1 MIKKYLFILVLCMGK
16 QVFAQQT
23 RFKVPDTLR
32 YKTYDY
38 LLERAEALAE
48 DRPKQSLYLKSFLSK
63 AISKKNAE
71 EIVNGYK
78 NYIHCSPNPLK
89 LVYADS
95 MIYTAKKSRDNALI
109 GSAYLSK
116 GIVYYAQKKHNYAL
130 DNYLL
135 ANAFISKTNDSY
147 LLYKVKYNI
156 ANIKYYL
163 RFYDE
168 AISLF
173 RECIVYF
180 KDENSRAYLNSIHLL
195 GLCYN
200 KSGNYGMC
208 SEANEKGLA
217 EGKRLGN
224 LEMESYFIHSEGV
237 NQYFKNNYEAAIKKI
252 TYSLPVL
259 KENEDFANES
269 VGYFYIGKSYWALKK
284 RTMAL
289 PYFRKVDA
297 IFDAKGY
304 IRHDLLE
311 NYELLK
317 NYYKS
322 QNNLKAQLHYIEKSL
337 KADSILDDKY
347 EYLANRIH
355 KEYDTKEIISEKKFI
370 TNQLDRRKYNDF
382 IFITV
387 IVLLFFSLL
396 LLAYR
401 HIRNK
406 GIFKQKF
413 EAHMKKSQVPTVAI
427 KTIKKGLP
435 DINEDTVA
443 LLLKQLEKF
452 ERDKKFLKKDVTLGT
467 LSTAFGCNSKYLSQI
482 IYHYR
487 EKNFTKYINDLKV
500 DYIVSLLKTD
510 KMLRNYTNTALA
522 EEAGFSS
529 TQRFTNAFRS
539 NTEMPPTY
547 FIEELKKVQAA
558 YLFTN

>member
-1 MIKKYLFILVLCMGK
+1 MIKKYLLLLFLCLGK
-16 QVFAQQT
+16 SIFAQQNS
-23 RFKVPDTLR
+23 FKIPDTLR
-32 YKTYDY
+32 NKSYDY
-38 LLERAEALAE
+38 LFERVEDLEKNKV
-48 DRPKQSLYLKSFLSK
+48 KQSLYLKSFLSK
-63 AISKKNAE
+63 ALSEKNTE

-78 NYIHCSPNPLK
+78 NYVHYSPDHLK

-95 MIYTAKKSRDNALI
+95 MIYTAKKSKDNALI
-109 GSAYLSK
+109 GSVYLSK

-130 DNYLL
+130 DNYLR
-135 ANAFISKTNDSY
+135 AYTFISQTNDSY

-173 RECIVYF
+173 KECITYF
-180 KDENSRAYLNSIHLL
+180 KDKNSRAYLNSIHLL

-200 KSGNYGMC
+200 KIGNYGLC
-208 SEANEKGLA
+208 SEANEQGIA
-217 EGKRLGN
+217 EGKRLDN
-224 LEMESYFIHSEGV
+224 LEMDSYFFHSEGV
-237 NQYFKNNYEAAIKKI
+237 NQYFKNNYETAIKKI
-252 TYSLPVL
+252 TYSLPVI

-284 RTMAL
+284 PTMAL
-289 PYFRKVDA
+289 PYFRKVDR

-304 IRHDLLE
+304 IRPDLLE

-317 NYYKS
+317 QYYKS

-337 KADSILDDKY
+337 KADSILDHKY
-347 EYLANRIH
+347 EYLSGKIH
-355 KEYDTKEIISEKKFI
+355 KEYDSKEILSEKKHI
-370 TNQLDRRKYNDF
+370 KNQLDRRKYNDF

-387 IVLLFFSLL
+387 IVFLFFSLL
-396 LLAYR
+396 FLAYR

-406 GIFKQKF
+406 SMFKQKF
-413 EAHMKKSQVPTVAI
+413 EELMKKSQVPKVEV
-427 KTIKKGLP
+427 KNIKKGLP
-435 DINEDTVA
+435 DINEDTVFS
-443 LLLKQLEKF
+443 LLKQLEKF
-452 ERDKKFLKKDVTLGT
+452 ERDKKFLEKDLTLGK
-467 LSTAFGCNSKYLSQI
+467 LSTAFDSNSKYLSQI

-500 DYIVSLLKTD
+500 DYIISLLKTD

-539 NTEMPPTY
+539 NTEMPPTF
-547 FIEELKKVQAA
+547 FIEELKKGGSD
-558 YLFTN
+558 FI